1 MTTSKWQMF
10 RFTVVFLGSQSSMF
24 LIPGLLSTSGFQG
37 WIPIIAG
44 CALGMILLFCTVQ
57 VGMLK
62 PGEVWVDFGKEI
74 MGKWLHG
81 VMVLLLLIWC
91 VYYVSFDIENF
102 VLFFGANYLRGTP
115 PLFIQI
121 VIGLVIMYTAYLGF
135 STMAYMTDGIFL
147 IFLLSTAFSYY
158 LFLSNADFSML
169 PALFHYPDPGVA
181 FKDSI
186 MTMSWFGEWVVLLFI
201 APDIQISNKMLKRL
215 IAAGIAVMLTVLII
229 WVMTILNFGPHFGK
243 ELQFPYLQ
251 LVRSTSHDDLKG
263 NSDPLLIGLWS
274 ASMFIHSA
282 FLIYIAHKCALYL
295 TKQKAKKVMI
305 PFLTVGSI
313 TIAYLY
319 SLNLTQFNKNYNAF
333 GTVIIWLIVECIPVY
348 YFIVAFIRSK
358 ISTASK

>member
-1 MTTSKWQMF
+1 
-10 RFTVVFLGSQSSMF
+10 
-24 LIPGLLSTSGFQG
+24 
-37 WIPIIAG
+37 
-44 CALGMILLFCTVQ
+44 
-57 VGMLK
+57 MLK

-186 MTMSWFGEWVVLLFI
+186 MTTIHGTENGWCYCLL
-201 APDIQISNKMLKRL
+201 PRISK
-215 IAAGIAVMLTVLII
+215 
-229 WVMTILNFGPHFGK
+229 
-243 ELQFPYLQ
+243 
-251 LVRSTSHDDLKG
+251 
-263 NSDPLLIGLWS
+263 S
-274 ASMFIHSA
+274 AT
-282 FLIYIAHKCALYL
+282 KC
-295 TKQKAKKVMI
+295 
-305 PFLTVGSI
+305 
-313 TIAYLY
+313 
-319 SLNLTQFNKNYNAF
+319 
-333 GTVIIWLIVECIPVY
+333 
-348 YFIVAFIRSK
+348 
-358 ISTASK
+358 